1 MRLEEEGQSES
12 QVRVHLRTGL
22 CPISSVQ
29 FNETIAQALEVSV
42 RSQEHVKICE
52 QVAVGAQREASRT
65 PDTAMEPTPQ
75 FPAVPP
81 QSLPFRRTLN
91 ICGVSMN
98 IE

>member
-1 MRLEEEGQSES
+1 M
-12 QVRVHLRTGL
+12 
-22 CPISSVQ
+22 
-29 FNETIAQALEVSV
+29 SV

-65 PDTAMEPTPQ
+65 PDAAMEPTPQ

-91 ICGVSMN
+91 ICIYEHRVKGHLLTSPRIPSLALLGPEWGTATAGLEGQLIRMLC
-98 IE
+98 